1 MNDSDFVAEL
11 ERRWNVNESLY
22 AERKIVEKKYK
33 ENQAFFKKI
42 AATIEQN
49 RELQLKAMPDIMT
62 DNFIQSFLR
71 ELNEY
76 GLRPV
81 FTANN
86 EVRLFKQDF
95 TAFNE

>member
-33 ENQAFFKKI
+33 ENQAFFRKI

-49 RELQLKAMPDIMT
+49 RELQLQNTPDIMSE
-62 DNFIQSFLR
+62 NFIKSFIR

>member
-1 MNDSDFVAEL
+1 MTDTDFVAEL

-33 ENQAFFKKI
+33 ENQDFFRKI
-42 AATIEQN
+42 AATIERN
-49 RELQLKAMPDIMT
+49 RELELQATPDIMT

-71 ELNEY
+71 ELKEY

-81 FTANN
+81 FTWNN

-95 TAFNE
+95 TAYNE